1 MRYGHRRRYPGLIRI
16 QEHCQRALH
25 FGYDGGISD
34 FGIPSHRLIP
44 GTVPA
49 HIAQFHGITAKHH
62 EVMINGPA
70 GVDDFPHADAFGDVE
85 RPFLTRIFGIRVF
98 PHINIAFGKGVDS
111 AQRFCGGDGAHSFSL
126 KKCEQVCVYHV
137 TVIGPAAQ
145 SPGGIIDVHDSLLDE
160 RCIREKWRA

>member
-1 MRYGHRRRYPGLIRI
+1 MPAGVGFFHIEFFTERGALFRRRGGGVDLARQRFGIGNAEQGKEREQGRVRYGHRRRYPGLIRI

-62 EVMINGPA
+62 EVIINGPA
-70 GVDDFPHADAFGDVE
+70 GVDDFPM
-85 RPFLTRIFGIRVF
+85 
-98 PHINIAFGKGVDS
+98 
-111 AQRFCGGDGAHSFSL
+111 QM
-126 KKCEQVCVYHV
+126 
-137 TVIGPAAQ
+137 
-145 SPGGIIDVHDSLLDE
+145 LLGM
-160 RCIREKWRA
+160 